1 MTTAIFVI
9 AITMVLLG
17 IVAIVYYNTFNT
29 PSPRPPQHSPFPQVK
44 EWTPEELR
52 KYQLEKKIR
61 NREEK
66 FRLDLEVRRSKERI
80 LKEDSIKQDILNKLE
95 ERARGGDLLAF
106 EQWKKMANI
115 QTNKKK

>member
-1 MTTAIFVI
+1 MTTAIIFII
-9 AITMVLLG
+9 AITMVLSG
-17 IVAIVYYNTFNT
+17 IIAILYFNT
-29 PSPRPPQHSPFPQVK
+29 PSSPKDRMFVVLRNDKEYDQHLINEK
-44 EWTPEELR
+44 AR
-52 KYQLEKKIR
+52 KKAI
-61 NREEK
+61 K
-66 FRLDLEVRRSKERI
+66 FEIDLEFRRREERI

>member
-1 MTTAIFVI
+1 MIPIIFTLAISLILLAII
-9 AITMVLLG
+9 AIMWS
-17 IVAIVYYNTFNT
+17 NT
-29 PSPRPPQHSPFPQVK
+29 PKPPLQIHKTHDPFTGNP
-44 EWTPEELR
+44 WTPEELR

-61 NREEK
+61 DREEK
-66 FRLDLEVRRSKERI
+66 FRLNLEVRRKKERI